1 MEKELLPYMRG
12 HHSNEVVELLYT
24 NLKEKSGKEDFK
36 DDICI
41 ICVEVQ

>member
-1 MEKELLPYMRG
+1 MRG